1 MSRPPSI
8 PFLGRA
14 VVASCTKCEWN
25 LYANARTH
33 ARTNESICR
42 LRARAFLPLSLPS
55 HASSVARR
63 VMPSRRR
70 RDRHSIRVGSKEV
83 PTKTERASSSAE
95 VPRRRF
101 RWVFYPPESSRVG
114 ARGRAFFASL
124 VGGRSVWVYVFSV
137 CAGST
142 RTNGARGKDGWMDG
156 WCERKGLIRK
166 VTTTDACGMNLY
178 SSVM

>member
-1 MSRPPSI
+1 MHEMRMES
-8 PFLGRA
+8 L
-14 VVASCTKCEWN
+14 CEC
-25 LYANARTH
+25 TH
-33 ARTNESICR
+33 ARTHESICR